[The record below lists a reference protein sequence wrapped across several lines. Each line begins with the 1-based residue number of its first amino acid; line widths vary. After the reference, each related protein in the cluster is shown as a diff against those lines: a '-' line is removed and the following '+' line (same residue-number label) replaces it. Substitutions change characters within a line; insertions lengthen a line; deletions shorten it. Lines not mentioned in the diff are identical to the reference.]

1 MAAGPV
7 FFVDRSL
14 GRRIVP
20 RILHE
25 AGWDVVVHDEVF
37 AGRAESVS
45 DEEWLTLAGERSW
58 CVLMKDARIRYRPTE
73 RESLR
78 AGGVHA
84 FCLSREIWP
93 DPRRPECSYGTR
105 AIYGLRPR
113 AWGTSRGR
121 ERHGGDARRVQA
133 DPRLTCPGTK

>member
-84 FCLSREIWP
+84 FCLSRGNLAGPQAAGVFLRHEGYI
-93 DPRRPECSYGTR
+93 R
-105 AIYGLRPR
+105 ATAARVGPSLHLLSQDR
-113 AWGTSRGR
+113 ALGIEDIRI
-121 ERHGGDARRVQA
+121 E
-133 DPRLTCPGTK
+133 